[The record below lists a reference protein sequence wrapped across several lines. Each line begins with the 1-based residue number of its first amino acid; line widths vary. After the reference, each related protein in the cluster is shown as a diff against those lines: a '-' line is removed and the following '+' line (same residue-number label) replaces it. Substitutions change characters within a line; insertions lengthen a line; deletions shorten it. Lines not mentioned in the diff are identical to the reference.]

1 MHREVR
7 ALPLWIELLD
17 LVIAGDSWSPDLN
30 DVHVVT
36 RHVDLTEAS
45 HELSDQALLSPP
57 IMKARV
63 ILSEVVGARMDLQ
76 SPPEVPARRLARSIR
91 TICAGAGSNAHEI
104 AGRGRASRRRAR
116 GRQGELRHQYRVGQ
130 FVAFHGQDA
139 DGGEEQYVH

>member
-7 ALPLWIELLD
+7 ALPLWVELLD

-63 ILSEVVGARMDLQ
+63 ILSEVVGAGGFPGVDQPPVALTCVSLLRWREKQTVQGPGGQAMLVESRDLQ
-76 SPPEVPARRLARSIR
+76 M
-91 TICAGAGSNAHEI
+91 
-104 AGRGRASRRRAR
+104 
-116 GRQGELRHQYRVGQ
+116 
-130 FVAFHGQDA
+130 
-139 DGGEEQYVH
+139 DGGGGGVCVCVYIRIL

>member
-76 SPPEVPARRLARSIR
+76 SPPDPEVPARRLARSIR

-104 AGRGRASRRRAR
+104 AGRGRGR
-116 GRQGELRHQYRVGQ
+116 GRQ
-130 FVAFHGQDA
+130 
-139 DGGEEQYVH
+139 